1 MEIKLHTKL
10 NYLQKRK
17 RKNDLI
23 VSLDEWDMWEE
34 EEEPVHT
41 SPPPPPPPPPAAG
54 PPNQPADGISHMSM
68 MAKSR
73 MQQELVAK
81 ARLRQAINLPGVV
94 NSLPA
99 AANSLP
105 AAANNLPAAANSLP
119 AAANS
124 MTAAANSLPAAANSL
139 PAAAN
144 NLPAAANSFT
154 DINGEQAT
162 LESID
167 SVPIKADAVHD
178 KIKVLET
185 RLEKDKFIPLP
196 AISPTVATTE
206 QEETTVKQ
214 QLPPRRKLYDSL
226 FDEKALSE
234 KERQR
239 RQFLFGVPSPPIKQT
254 VQPSPPEKEPLP
266 SCKPVAPPPSPK
278 EKDEFP
284 QEQINK
290 AVSKKDDEKKPKNK
304 CCVIL

>member
-1 MEIKLHTKL
+1 
-10 NYLQKRK
+10 
-17 RKNDLI
+17 
-23 VSLDEWDMWEE
+23 
-34 EEEPVHT
+34 
-41 SPPPPPPPPPAAG
+41 
-54 PPNQPADGISHMSM
+54 MSM

-81 ARLRQAINLPGVV
+81 ARLRQAINLPG
-94 NSLPA
+94 L
-99 AANSLP
+99 
-105 AAANNLPAAANSLP
+105 ANNLPAAANSLP

-124 MTAAANSLPAAANSL
+124 LPAAGNNLPAAANNLPAAANNLPAAANNLLAAANSLPLAANNL

-144 NLPAAANSFT
+144 NLPAAANSFN
-154 DINGEQAT
+154 DINSEQAT
-162 LESID
+162 IDSID
-167 SVPIKADAVHD
+167 SAPKKADAVHD

-196 AISPTVATTE
+196 PISPTVAATE
-206 QEETTVKQ
+206 KATKKEETAVKQ

-226 FDEKALSE
+226 FDEKTLSE

-239 RQFLFGVPSPPIKQT
+239 RQFLFGVSSPPIKQT
-254 VQPSPPEKEPLP
+254 VQPSPPEKEPPP

-290 AVSKKDDEKKPKNK
+290 AVSKKDDEKKLKNK